1 MGLAIVGS
9 EGLVF
14 EGCKQLDPE
23 GFLGLLVEQAHPE
36 RYFQIGVNNRYN
48 GSLLKRFVRIE
59 SLRELKVASLNY
71 AGISHNP
78 FEFYSGTSEQRV

>member
-1 MGLAIVGS
+1 MGLAVGS
-9 EGLVF
+9 SERLVL
-14 EGCKQLDPE
+14 EACEQLNSE
-23 GFLGLLVEQAHPE
+23 GFLRLLVEQAHSE
-36 RYFQIGVNNRYN
+36 RYFQIGAINQYN

-78 FEFYSGTSEQRV
+78 FEFYSGTSDQRV